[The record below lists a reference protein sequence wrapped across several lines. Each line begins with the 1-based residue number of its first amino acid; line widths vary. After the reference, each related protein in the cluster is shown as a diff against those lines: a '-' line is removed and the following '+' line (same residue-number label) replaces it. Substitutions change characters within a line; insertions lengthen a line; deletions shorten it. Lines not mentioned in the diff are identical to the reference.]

1 MRTSPEN
8 TVNGR
13 RRPMIFAART
23 TCAVLLAVLVGCAST
38 QRQAGTGEYIDDS
51 VITGKVKAS
60 VFNDPALKST
70 EINVETFKGSVQMTG
85 FVESQADIDKAMVLA
100 RGVPGVT
107 NVKNGMRVKG
117 TQ

>member
-1 MRTSPEN
+1 MRTSPAN

-38 QRQAGTGEYIDDS
+38 PRQAGTGEYIDDS
-51 VITGKVKAS
+51 VITAKVKAS
-60 VFNDPALKST
+60 VFNDPSLKST

-107 NVKNGMRVKG
+107 SVKNGMRVKG